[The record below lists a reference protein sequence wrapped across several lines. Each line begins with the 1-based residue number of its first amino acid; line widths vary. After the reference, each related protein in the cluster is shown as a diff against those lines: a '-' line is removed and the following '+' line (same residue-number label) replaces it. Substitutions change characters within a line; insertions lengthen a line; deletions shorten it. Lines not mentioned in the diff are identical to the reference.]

1 MEFKPLTAKELEF
14 LGYGSH
20 TTISKYVAMG
30 MPRHGVR
37 GRYWFI
43 EEEVRNWILCRG
55 EPIYIACPC
64 CGKMIKV
71 PKEVIL
77 NAKHSKDG
85 ENA

>member
-43 EEEVRNWILCRG
+43 EEEVRNWILYRG

-77 NAKHSKDG
+77 SAKQSADG
-85 ENA
+85 ENS

>member
-43 EEEVRNWILCRG
+43 EEEVRNWILYRG

-77 NAKHSKDG
+77 SAKNSADG
-85 ENA
+85 ENS